1 METKTNMN
9 PRANTLN
16 PARRFTVRLSLAA
29 GATVATLL
37 GSQALASLERPAP
50 AKTATL
56 DAGNTDN
63 GSKGSAA
70 LVITT
75 RVTAEP
81 SVTPLP
87 TGTDTANASA
97 LPPAAPQLV
106 VIRNPSGLPSGGSQV
121 AVPAKVQT
129 GTSGAQPNT
138 GAIVPPRP
146 VVVPAQPVTVQ
157 QPAPAVGAPAQPG
170 PAPAQAAA
178 PRPAPPQPAPPTSS
192 SRG

>member
-56 DAGNTDN
+56 DAGHTDQ
-63 GSKGSAA
+63 GSAA

-75 RVTAEP
+75 PVTAEP
-81 SVTPLP
+81 SLTPLP
-87 TGTDTANASA
+87 PGVDTANVST

-106 VIRNPSGLPSGGSQV
+106 VIRNPGGLPTGGAQV
-121 AVPAKVQT
+121 AVPAKVQPAA
-129 GTSGAQPNT
+129 SGAQPNA

-146 VVVPAQPVTVQ
+146 VVVPAAPVTVQ
-157 QPAPAVGAPAQPG
+157 QPAPVVG
-170 PAPAQAAA
+170 APAQAAA
-178 PRPAPPQPAPPTSS
+178 PQAAAPQPAPAQPAPPTSS